1 MSAEENKAI
10 IRQYT
15 DEVFN
20 RKDLGALERWLA
32 AGFVDHGAN
41 QPPGIEPVRH
51 NLSVFLAA
59 FPDLEVVIDEQ
70 IAEGDKVANR
80 YTIRGTH
87 RGDLFGIAPTNREA
101 TWSEIDIV
109 RLAEGKLVERW
120 AVEDRL
126 SQQQQ
131 LGLIPARGGGRR

>member
-32 AGFVDHGAN
+32 ASFVDYGAN
-41 QPPGIEPVRH
+41 QPPGIEPVRRD
-51 NLSVFLAA
+51 LSAFLTA

-70 IAEGDKVANR
+70 IAQGDKVANR

-87 RGDLFGIAPTNREA
+87 RGEFFGIPPTNREA

-109 RLAEGKLVERW
+109 RLADGKLVERW